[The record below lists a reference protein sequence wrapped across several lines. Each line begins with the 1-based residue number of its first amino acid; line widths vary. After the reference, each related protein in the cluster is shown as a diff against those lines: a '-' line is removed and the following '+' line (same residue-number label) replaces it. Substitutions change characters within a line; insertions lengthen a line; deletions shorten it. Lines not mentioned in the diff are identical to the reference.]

1 MPFRNRSVGLRLT
14 FLTLT
19 LFAILALA
27 AAEGAAGARYVVAQ
41 CGWHAGQDA
50 TWFDSSADRFGR
62 SNYCQPPASADPFD
76 GVHLISQVKAST
88 ETVGGT
94 RFASWRWQAPQGTG
108 IVNVHGQRWQY
119 LREGFQHRLGGV
131 PPNGTF
137 SPFLALDYSDGTK
150 RDFWQGFEPYAQA
163 FESRLVCFRPSE
175 KTCAADGTVLAGVRS
190 LTISIDDQVRPTA
203 QAGGEMTAGSW
214 LKGTKGLTFSNRDT
228 GSGLRF
234 AQTSIDGALL
244 ASSEMNCSKVMVSG
258 QWRGTRM
265 QPCPTSAG
273 GGHSVNTAALSDGP
287 HSLQHCAVDFA
298 GSSGCSTAL
307 TIRVDNNPPA
317 APRSPRVDGGEG
329 WHRVNGFG
337 VTWVNPDQGTAS
349 PIAAS
354 LLRLEAPDGSVRGP
368 WGGSASGSVSGIQVR
383 GPGEHRLRIW
393 LIDQAGNADET
404 HAAEVTLR
412 LDDVPP
418 TGYFEDAP
426 EEDPALIR
434 VPVSDG
440 HSGVRGG
447 SIAWRGAGGEWHEL
461 PTRFST
467 GGEPT
472 LLARFPDDL
481 PRGSWELRAVVVD
494 AAGNMAA
501 VDRRA
506 NGSKMTIRTPLLD
519 ETLISA
525 GLAVRRGEPRD
536 RLVIGY
542 GKRSRLTGRLSGV
555 ESGAIGDAELTVT
568 EMPLPGSRGEVH
580 SRTVRTDGRGL
591 FEVWLSPGPGRK
603 VSVRFTGNRRL
614 QEASSG
620 LLELRVRGRLTF
632 KARPKRLLTGS
643 RVRFQGR
650 VFGRGAW
657 NPVRGN
663 LVQIQYFEESARRWR
678 PVTLTRTDS
687 HGWYRTGYR
696 FRYITGI
703 AHIRLR
709 ALLVPSSRFP
719 YSGASSKPVTIR
731 VRG

>member
-137 SPFLALDYSDGTK
+137 SPLLALDYSDGTK

-244 ASSEMNCSKVMVSG
+244 ARSEMNCSKVMVSG

-273 GGHSVNTAALSDGP
+273 GGHSVNTAALSDI
-287 HSLQHCAVDFA
+287 HVC
-298 GSSGCSTAL
+298 C
-307 TIRVDNNPPA
+307 
-317 APRSPRVDGGEG
+317 
-329 WHRVNGFG
+329 
-337 VTWVNPDQGTAS
+337 
-349 PIAAS
+349 
-354 LLRLEAPDGSVRGP
+354 
-368 WGGSASGSVSGIQVR
+368 
-383 GPGEHRLRIW
+383 
-393 LIDQAGNADET
+393 
-404 HAAEVTLR
+404 
-412 LDDVPP
+412 
-418 TGYFEDAP
+418 
-426 EEDPALIR
+426 
-434 VPVSDG
+434 
-440 HSGVRGG
+440 
-447 SIAWRGAGGEWHEL
+447 
-461 PTRFST
+461 
-467 GGEPT
+467 
-472 LLARFPDDL
+472 
-481 PRGSWELRAVVVD
+481 
-494 AAGNMAA
+494 
-501 VDRRA
+501 
-506 NGSKMTIRTPLLD
+506 
-519 ETLISA
+519 
-525 GLAVRRGEPRD
+525 
-536 RLVIGY
+536 
-542 GKRSRLTGRLSGV
+542 
-555 ESGAIGDAELTVT
+555 
-568 EMPLPGSRGEVH
+568 
-580 SRTVRTDGRGL
+580 
-591 FEVWLSPGPGRK
+591 
-603 VSVRFTGNRRL
+603 
-614 QEASSG
+614 
-620 LLELRVRGRLTF
+620 
-632 KARPKRLLTGS
+632 
-643 RVRFQGR
+643 
-650 VFGRGAW
+650 
-657 NPVRGN
+657 
-663 LVQIQYFEESARRWR
+663 
-678 PVTLTRTDS
+678 
-687 HGWYRTGYR
+687 HG
-696 FRYITGI
+696 
-703 AHIRLR
+703 
-709 ALLVPSSRFP
+709 
-719 YSGASSKPVTIR
+719 
-731 VRG
+731 